1 MKLSWSPSDRSFAC
15 AKALV
20 ALPEQ
25 RLPGLC
31 GLDHDLLVHVVHLHG
46 VQHVEVR
53 HREVLEEPAK
63 VVVLVAQAE
72 EVQQQL
78 ADRGADHVRGVVV
91 LGERPREQREANEVL
106 VTRAYLARVEEERQ
120 EVRVLAELV
129 VEAPEV
135 VDPVVQQLAVAQ
147 VEPVSEQSG
156 QRAVGQDRGWSL
168 GSYRCSP
175 SSGLCLSR

>member
-1 MKLSWSPSDRSFAC
+1 MKFSWSPRDRSFAC

-20 ALPEQ
+20 ALREQ
-25 RLPGLC
+25 RLPGLSDL
-31 GLDHDLLVHVVHLHG
+31 GHDLLVHVVHVHG

-91 LGERPREQREANEVL
+91 LGERPREQREADEVL
-106 VTRAYLARVEEERQ
+106 VSAAYLARVEEERQ

-147 VEPVSEQSG
+147 VEPVPEQLG

-168 GSYRCSP
+168 GSYRCIP